1 MRPHAATGSPVT
13 YGEDAVAAIR
23 ALFGLTGAV
32 GGLLAVMGLA
42 VGDVPFIAVPT
53 LALLGCLMTRAPL
66 EWAGWAAFGVWVM
79 LVPSTPGEALV
90 APLAMIVTCLA
101 IVLGPDRM
109 AAWITR
115 DATASPR
122 SNPVQDGWIEEE
134 PRRIG

>member
-1 MRPHAATGSPVT
+1 MRPHAATGSRVA

-53 LALLGCLMTRAPL
+53 LALLGSLLTRAPI
-66 EWAGWAAFGVWVM
+66 EWAGWAALAVWM
-79 LVPSTPGEALV
+79 LLLPSTPGEALI

-109 AAWITR
+109 AAWISR

-122 SNPVQDGWIEEE
+122 SNPTPDGWIEEE